1 MDSASHSTKFE
12 FPNDVTHSDAC
23 LAQKFN
29 HLRRA
34 GSIFLNLLLQMYDAC
49 DLLVSKHIRLWH
61 IFSKN
66 STYKFFLLNVLNHAY
81 LGMAGGRGQARLP
94 IMHSSH
100 TQSSSIYKHTHTHT
114 HARAHT
120 HTQRFEHTTL
130 LSLAWKETRNFYE
143 TKQANTFLFVL
154 KKKFQRKFSPVIFTW
169 AIAKEW

>member
-1 MDSASHSTKFE
+1 MVFVFRRFIEWIVRHIPPKSNSQMTSHTPMHAWLRSSTSWEGLVQFFE
-12 FPNDVTHSDAC
+12 FTSSNVWCLWSFGLKTHSIMAYIF
-23 LAQKFN
+23 K
-29 HLRRA
+29 
-34 GSIFLNLLLQMYDAC
+34 GSHELT
-49 DLLVSKHIRLWH
+49 S
-61 IFSKN
+61 
-66 STYKFFLLNVLNHAY
+66 FFPLNVLNHAY

-114 HARAHT
+114 LSHTHT

-154 KKKFQRKFSPVIFTW
+154 KKKISEEI
-169 AIAKEW
+169 